1 MGQQIN
7 GSQIVVGTPT
17 DANYGVSPD
26 NINVPG
32 VLVTDKLPDA
42 IDKLIGILDKLAPG
56 KSPLLSAK
64 VLSLQNPG
72 GSGYSALG
80 FFPARHVA
88 ATTSTPGNI
97 VWNGGYSA
105 TQSAVTASYYAN
117 IYVGNRPIVAVS
129 DSTNAASGLATFS
142 DGQSGTLYAYFDGS
156 PVAYRTLNSTYYTTA
171 SASSS
176 PDVGTWDINGTHSSA
191 GCLTISF
198 DGDPYQSAPNQG
210 FWTSLKATMSSTQ
223 SLPYDGVEH
232 TYQVVHSSTGQT
244 TRFKFI
250 CDNGNATAPT
260 SLNGSPYFTV
270 STQSSTRWVS
280 GIPSLAVGDIVAA
293 SYSISNTI
301 SAGQYPLISR
311 FYNQYYISQFR
322 MTATTIVSNNDVD
335 SNGIP
340 KIGGTAAIPY
350 AYQPTWNVNGLTV
363 SVASNMY
370 STDAIFSFTTYNPL
384 STSLSNVLTTY
395 TIANFG
401 AAAGKKLYIDTVSD
415 ESLRVRSGDGQYP
428 LFGSGQLQFGDSY
441 NSYSSTS
448 IFGGPSSFVSGEMM
462 LQNSK
467 FQYPSGDYGVNY
479 PVTGP
484 VYTSLNN
491 TNNFL
496 YGGFYYRWVTF
507 NVGTITSASSFIINL
522 IGSSGISA
530 TGTNPIT
537 SSMLIYVT
545 IVNGGSQVVGWLDA
559 NAAYSSGIPSTNG
572 DPCVD
577 YANST
582 ATSRK
587 ITLGA
592 TTRTGTVYVRIGFP
606 SGSTKYLTNITKT

>member
-26 NINVPG
+26 NTNVPG

-56 KSPLLSAK
+56 KSPLLSTK

-72 GSGYSALG
+72 GSGYSISG
-80 FFPARHVA
+80 FFLARHVA
-88 ATTSTPGNI
+88 GTTSTPGNI

-105 TQSAVTASYYAN
+105 TQSAVTASYYSN
-117 IYVGNRPIVAVS
+117 VYVGNRPIVAVS
-129 DSTNAASGLATFS
+129 DSTNYSSALATFS
-142 DGQSGTLYAYFDGS
+142 DGQSGILYAYFDGS
-156 PVAYRTLNSTYYTTA
+156 PVAYRNLNSTYYTTA

-260 SLNGSPYFTV
+260 SLNGSPYFIVTP
-270 STQSSTRWVS
+270 QSSTRWIS
-280 GIPSLAVGDIVAA
+280 GIPSLAVGDIVSA
-293 SYSISNTI
+293 SYSILNT
-301 SAGQYPLISR
+301 SSGGQYSLISR
-311 FYNQYYISQFR
+311 FYNQYQISQFK
-322 MTATTIVSNNDVD
+322 MTATTYVANNDID
-335 SNGIP
+335 SSGVP
-340 KIGGTAAIPY
+340 KIGGVNAIPY
-350 AYQPTWNVNGLTV
+350 AYQPVWNVNGLTV

-370 STDAIFSFTTYNPL
+370 STDASFNFTTYNPL
-384 STSLSNVLTTY
+384 STSTSNILTTY
-395 TIANFG
+395 TIANYG

-428 LFGSGQLQFGDSY
+428 SFGSGQLQFGDSY
-441 NSYSSTS
+441 AAYSSTS
-448 IFGGPSSFVSGEMM
+448 ILGGISSYVSGEMM
-462 LQNSK
+462 LQNGK
-467 FQYPSGDYGVNY
+467 FQYPSGSYVNNY
-479 PVTGP
+479 PVIGP
-484 VYTSLNN
+484 NYTSLDN
-491 TNNFL
+491 TNN
-496 YGGFYYRWVTF
+496 YSTYRWVTF
-507 NVGTITSASSFIINL
+507 NVGSITSASSFTIGIT
-522 IGSSGISA
+522 GSSTTITS

-537 SSMLIYVT
+537 SSMLLYVT
-545 IVNGGSQVVGWLDA
+545 IVNGGSSVVGWLDA
-559 NAAYSSGIPSTNG
+559 NASYNSGIPSING

-582 ATSRK
+582 STSRK
-587 ITLGA
+587 ITLGG

-606 SGSTKYLTNITKT
+606 SGSTKYLANITKT